1 MPKSFD
7 ANNPPFDRL
16 TPREVEGL
24 REAVDIGYYRPG
36 EEIVGAE
43 QDCEFLFVVIKG
55 TVEERDGE
63 ELIALLGPK
72 DSFDSRAIVQGRSAH
87 AFRARDETLAYM
99 VPKELTLRLIRDNPR
114 FGSFFYLDISRKL
127 EAAARD
133 EDERNTGSLMR
144 TRVRDLF
151 LHPAAFIDAADTIE
165 TAGRRMRDVNSN
177 TLLVRDGAR
186 VGIVTGM
193 NLSKAVVLHK
203 MPITAAIGP
212 VAHFDVVGI
221 EEEDFVFQALLEM
234 TKSNKRRV
242 AVRRGEQI
250 VGILEDI
257 DLLGFLA
264 GNTQVIA
271 GRIDRA
277 RSKADLV
284 VAARE
289 ISDQVRVLRRQ
300 DVRAE
305 VIAEI
310 VSDLNRR
317 LISKT
322 FALLAP
328 PDLRKRSCLVVMGS
342 EGRSE
347 QTIRTDQDNGLIL
360 AGPVDEAMLNG
371 FRADFTAALEEFGF
385 PPCPGNVMV
394 RNPFWSKPLD
404 DFVADFHR
412 WAAAPDE
419 NAAMNV
425 AIFYD
430 AAAVSGR
437 VDLLRKAKDALIES
451 MRSEK
456 VYLARFAYAVEAFE
470 TPIGLFN
477 NLIATEGALDLKK
490 GGIFPIVHGV
500 RALALEHG
508 LTETSTDDRIR
519 KLGEANVLRAEFSR
533 DLIESFHFLNGLRL
547 DSQLAERAGQGA
559 LVKPAALTSAER
571 DLLRDAF
578 KIVKHF
584 KEFLRR
590 HYNFGMFG

>member
-7 ANNPPFDRL
+7 ASNPPFDRL
-16 TPREVEGL
+16 LPREIDLL
-24 REAVDIGYYRPG
+24 RETLDIGYFRPG
-36 EEIVGAE
+36 ETLIA
-43 QDCEFLFVVIKG
+43 QDVPGEFLFVVIKG

-63 ELIALLGPK
+63 ELVALLGPK
-72 DSFDSRAIVQGRSAH
+72 DSFDSRAIVQGTSAH
-87 AFRARDETLAYM
+87 AFVARDETLAYLA
-99 VPKELTLRLIRDNPR
+99 PKETILRLINDNPR

-127 EAAARD
+127 EAVARD
-133 EDERNTGSLMR
+133 RDERDTGSLMR
-144 TRVRDLF
+144 TRVGDLF
-151 LHPAAFIDAADTIE
+151 LHPAEFIDAAETIE
-165 TAGRRMRDVNSN
+165 AAGRRMRDVNSN
-177 TLLVRDGAR
+177 TLLVRDGDR
-186 VGIVTGM
+186 LGLVTGM
-193 NLSKAVVLHK
+193 NLSKAVILHR

-212 VAHFDVVGI
+212 VAHYEIVSVDEG
-221 EEEDFVFQALLEM
+221 DFVFQALLDM
-234 TKSNKRRV
+234 TKTNKRRI
-242 AVRRGEQI
+242 AVRRGEEI

-277 RSKADLV
+277 RSKADLAI
-284 VAARE
+284 AARE
-289 ISDQVRVLRRQ
+289 IAEQVRILRRQ

-317 LISKT
+317 LISKA
-322 FALLAP
+322 FALIAP
-328 PDLRKRSCLVVMGS
+328 PDLRKRSCLIVMGS

-347 QTIRTDQDNGLIL
+347 QTVRTDQDNGLIL
-360 AGPVDEAMLNG
+360 AGPVDEAMLAG

-404 DFVADFHR
+404 EYVADFHR
-412 WAAAPDE
+412 WVAAPDE

-437 VDLLRKAKDALIES
+437 VDLLKKAKAALIES
-451 MRSEK
+451 MRSER
-456 VYLARFAYAVEAFE
+456 VYIARFAHAVEAFE

-477 NLIATEGALDLKK
+477 NLIEKDGALDLKK

-508 LTETSTDDRIR
+508 LTETSTAERIR
-519 KLGEANVLRAEFSR
+519 KLAEHNVLREEFSR
-533 DLIESFHFLNGLRL
+533 DLIQAFHFLNQLRL
-547 DSQLAERAGQGA
+547 DSQLAETGQGA
-559 LVKPAALTSAER
+559 LVRAAALTSAER
-571 DLLRDAF
+571 DLLRDSF
-578 KIVKHF
+578 KVVKQF
-584 KEFLRR
+584 RDFLRR
-590 HYNFGMFG
+590 HFNFGMF

>member
-7 ANNPPFDRL
+7 ASNPPFDRL
-16 TPREVEGL
+16 LPREIDLL
-24 REAVDIGYYRPG
+24 RATLDIAYFRPG
-36 EEIVGAE
+36 ETLIA
-43 QDCEFLFVVIKG
+43 QDAPSESLFVVIKG
-55 TVEERDGE
+55 TVEERDGD
-63 ELIALLGPK
+63 ELVALLGPK
-72 DSFDSRAIVQGRSAH
+72 DSFDSRAIVQGTSAH
-87 AFRARDETLAYM
+87 AFVARTETLAYLA
-99 VPKELTLRLIRDNPR
+99 PKETTLRLIDENPR

-127 EAAARD
+127 EAIARD
-133 EDERNTGSLMR
+133 RDERAAGSLMR
-144 TRVRDLF
+144 TRVGDLF
-151 LHPAAFIDAADTIE
+151 LHPAEFIDASETIE
-165 TAGRRMRDVNSN
+165 AAGRRMRDVNSN
-177 TLLVRDGAR
+177 TLLVRDGDR
-186 VGIVTGM
+186 LGLVTGM
-193 NLSKAVVLHK
+193 NLSKAVILHR

-212 VAHFDVVGI
+212 VAHYEIVSVDEG
-221 EEEDFVFQALLEM
+221 DFVFQALLDM
-234 TKSNKRRV
+234 TKSNKRRI
-242 AVRRGEQI
+242 AVRRGEEI

-277 RSKADLV
+277 RSKGDLAI
-284 VAARE
+284 AARE
-289 ISDQVRVLRRQ
+289 IAEQVRILRRQ

-317 LISKT
+317 LISKA
-322 FALLAP
+322 FALIAP
-328 PDLRKRSCLVVMGS
+328 PDLRKRSCLIVMGS

-347 QTIRTDQDNGLIL
+347 QTVRTDQDNGLIL
-360 AGPVDEAMLNG
+360 AGPVDEAMLAG

-404 DFVADFHR
+404 EYVADFHR
-412 WAAAPDE
+412 WVAAPDE

-437 VDLLRKAKDALIES
+437 VDLLKKAKAALIES
-451 MRSEK
+451 MRSER
-456 VYLARFAYAVEAFE
+456 VYIARFAHAVEAFE

-477 NLIATEGALDLKK
+477 NLIEKDGALDLKK

-508 LTETSTDDRIR
+508 LTETSTADRIR
-519 KLGEANVLRAEFSR
+519 KLGEHNVLREDFAR
-533 DLIESFHFLNGLRL
+533 DLIEAFHFLNQLRL
-547 DSQLAERAGQGA
+547 DSQLAETGQGA
-559 LVKPAALTSAER
+559 VVRAAALTSAER
-571 DLLRDAF
+571 DLLRDSF
-578 KIVKHF
+578 KVVKQF
-584 KEFLRR
+584 RDFLRR
-590 HYNFGMFG
+590 HFNFGMF

>member
-1 MPKSFD
+1 MPKAFD
-7 ANNPPFDRL
+7 ASNPPFDRL
-16 TPREVEGL
+16 TPAEIETL
-24 REAVDIGYYRPG
+24 RAELDIGYFRPG
-36 EEIVGAE
+36 EALIAVGAAVE
-43 QDCEFLFVVIKG
+43 SLFVVIKG

-72 DSFDSRAIVQGRSAH
+72 DSFDSRAIVEGAAAH
-87 AFRARDETLAYM
+87 SYIAREETLAYLI
-99 VPKELTLRLIRDNPR
+99 PKALTLRLIRDNAR
-114 FGSFFYLDISRKL
+114 FGSFFYLDLSRKL
-127 EAAARD
+127 EAVARD
-133 EDERNTGSLMR
+133 EDEMRTGSLMR
-144 TRVRDLF
+144 TRVGDLF
-151 LHPAAFIDAADTIE
+151 LHPAEYIEASDTIE

-177 TLLVRDGAR
+177 TLLVREGDK

-203 MPITAAIGP
+203 MPISAPIGP
-212 VAHFDVVGI
+212 VAHFDIVGVD
-221 EEEDFVFQALLEM
+221 ESDFVFQALLEM
-234 TKSNKRRV
+234 TKSNKRRI
-242 AVRRGEQI
+242 AVMRGAEI

-277 RSKADLV
+277 KSRADLAI
-284 VAARE
+284 AARE
-289 ISDQVRVLRRQ
+289 ISEQIRILRRQ

-317 LISKT
+317 LFAKT
-322 FALLAP
+322 FALIAP
-328 PDLRKRSCLVVMGS
+328 PDLRKRSCLIVMGS
-342 EGRSE
+342 EGRGE
-347 QTIRTDQDNGLIL
+347 QTVRTDQDNGLIL
-360 AGPVDEAMLNG
+360 AGPVDQAMLDG
-371 FRADFTAALEEFGF
+371 FRAEFTAALEEFGF

-394 RNPFWSKPLD
+394 RNPFWSRPLD
-404 DFVADFHR
+404 EFIEDFHR
-412 WAAAPDE
+412 WVAAPDE

-430 AAAVSGR
+430 AAPVSGR
-437 VDLLRKAKDALIES
+437 VDLLRKAKAALIES
-451 MRSEK
+451 MRSER
-456 VYLARFAYAVEAFE
+456 VYLGRFAHAIEAFE

-508 LTETSTDDRIR
+508 LTETSTTARIM
-519 KLGEANVLRAEFSR
+519 KLAEANVLRENFAR
-533 DLIESFHFLNGLRL
+533 DLVQSFNFLTGLRL
-547 DSQLAERAGQGA
+547 DSQLAEQKGQGA
-559 LVKPAALTSAER
+559 LVKTAALTSAER

-578 KIVKHF
+578 KVVKQF
-584 KEFLRR
+584 REFLRR
-590 HYNFGMFG
+590 HFNFGMF